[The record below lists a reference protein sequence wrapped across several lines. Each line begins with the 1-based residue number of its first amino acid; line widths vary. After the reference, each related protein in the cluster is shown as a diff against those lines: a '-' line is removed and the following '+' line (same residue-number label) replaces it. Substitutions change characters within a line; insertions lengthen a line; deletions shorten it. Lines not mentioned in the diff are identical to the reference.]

1 MESPASRIW
10 PIGGGKGGTGKSFFT
25 GNLGY
30 LLAKQGYRTLLIDVD
45 LGAANLHT
53 IVGIPHPPKSLSD
66 YVNKRVAS
74 LEEIIVNT
82 PLANLDLISG
92 AMNNLDMAN
101 LAHEQK
107 MRLLRGVGRLS
118 YDYILLDLGAGTSF
132 NTIDFFM
139 ISNTGIFITTPEPTS
154 IENIY
159 RLIRSVY
166 FRKIHQVL
174 KTYDF
179 KHLAE
184 EAEKRNPRAIV
195 SNPDLLLQV
204 MQELDPEKG
213 AKLQESLGSFHFRL
227 ALNQLRKQDS
237 HQTGTL
243 ICKIIEKHLALRM
256 QHIGN
261 VYFDDRV
268 HNAICKRMPF
278 LELYPYTQTALDLRE
293 CCRVLLAREA
303 TAPLRRVES

>member
-1 MESPASRIW
+1 MESPTSRIW

-118 YDYILLDLGAGTSF
+118 YDYILLDLGAGPSF

-139 ISNTGIFITTPEPTS
+139 ISNTGIFITTPNDS
-154 IENIY
+154 IET
-159 RLIRSVY
+159 LPHHPVGLFGRS
-166 FRKIHQVL
+166 ISAQ
-174 KTYDF
+174 
-179 KHLAE
+179 
-184 EAEKRNPRAIV
+184 
-195 SNPDLLLQV
+195 DL
-204 MQELDPEKG
+204 
-213 AKLQESLGSFHFRL
+213 HF
-227 ALNQLRKQDS
+227 
-237 HQTGTL
+237 
-243 ICKIIEKHLALRM
+243 
-256 QHIGN
+256 
-261 VYFDDRV
+261 
-268 HNAICKRMPF
+268 
-278 LELYPYTQTALDLRE
+278 
-293 CCRVLLAREA
+293 
-303 TAPLRRVES
+303 